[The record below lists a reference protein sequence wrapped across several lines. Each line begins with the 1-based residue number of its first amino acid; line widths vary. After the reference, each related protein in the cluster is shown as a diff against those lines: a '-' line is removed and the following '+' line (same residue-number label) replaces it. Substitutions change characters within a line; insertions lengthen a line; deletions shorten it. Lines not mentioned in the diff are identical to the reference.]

1 MWARRI
7 ELYSVLLIALSAI
20 VVAWS
25 AFEAS
30 KWGGEMSLKF
40 SQASAARTE
49 SVREGDVA
57 NRYTVVDVGLLTNYV
72 GAFARD
78 DVELANF
85 YLSRFPD
92 RLAVAAE
99 AWLATDPFNDPTA
112 PASPF
117 DMEEYVLAP
126 AERAVELQQ
135 RADELAA
142 EAGEANQRS
151 DNYTITSVFLATVL
165 LLAALSTKVGSVRL
179 QRSLLIGATILFV
192 ATAAVIATL
201 PVEI

>member
-1 MWARRI
+1 VWARRI